1 MDKRLAADLRQM
13 DAVIAAMPA
22 GLVLYAP
29 DGKIQRINPAAE
41 KLFGLPTAQDEVP
54 TEERLRGLRV
64 LSTNGKPIAPEQ
76 QPFAR
81 ALRGEAVSNEVL
93 TLDGP
98 PPHGRRSVSASAV
111 PLRGADGKVEAVVA
125 TFVEVTRL
133 QQVQEQRDDLLRT
146 MSHDLRT
153 PLSALLLQAQML
165 QRSLT
170 PADRNAKRV
179 DTIIANGQR
188 LDTMIRDLV
197 DMARL
202 EDGQVKLAR
211 RSIDVQAFMTALVER
226 MAGTLPTQRLQL
238 SFEPRLPPLPADP
251 DRLERILVSLLG
263 NALKYSDAPAE
274 VLVHSS
280 CAGGFVAIAITDHG
294 VGIPRQELPHVFE
307 RRGRGK
313 DSGRQQG
320 LDLGL
325 HIAALSVRAHGGRI
339 EVESEL
345 GKGSV
350 FRVQLPVDGGVA
362 GPPLV
367 GS

>member
-1 MDKRLAADLRQM
+1 VDKRLAADLRQM

-22 GLVLYAP
+22 GLVLYSP

-54 TEERLRGLRV
+54 PEERLRGLRV
-64 LSTNGKPIAPEQ
+64 LSTNGKPVASEH

-111 PLRGADGKVEAVVA
+111 PLRGADEKVEAVVA

-133 QQVQEQRDDLLRT
+133 QQVQEQRDDLLRI

-170 PADRNAKRV
+170 PEDHRHAKRV

-211 RSIDVQAFMTALVER
+211 RPIDLQAFMTALVER
-226 MAGTLPTQRLQL
+226 MAGTLPTQRLRL

-251 DRLERILVSLLG
+251 DRLERLLVNLLG
-263 NALKYSDAPAE
+263 NALKYSDTPAE

-280 CAGGFVAIAITDHG
+280 CAGGDVAIAVTDHG
-294 VGIPRQELPHVFE
+294 VGIARQDLPHVFN
-307 RRGRGK
+307 RCCGGK
-313 DSGRQQG
+313 GSGRQDG
-320 LDLGL
+320 LGL
-325 HIAALSVRAHGGRI
+325 GLYITALLVRAHGGRI

-350 FRVQLPVDGGVA
+350 FRVFLPCA
-362 GPPLV
+362 
-367 GS
+367 